1 VRDESDAMNQA
12 NALARLGVV
21 TAIVL
26 TAGLASGCRATTV
39 INFLSPSAHYQQDA
53 GQAYGDE
60 PRQRLDVY
68 WPAEVAPDAPV
79 VLFFYGNGWREASRA
94 DFEFVASALTRAGVV
109 VVIPAYRAYP
119 QVSFPTFVEDGARAV
134 QWVTENI
141 AGVWRG
147 ERRLFLMGHSAGA
160 QIAALLAF
168 DASYLAGLADP
179 PPRVAGFIGLSG
191 PYDFLPLAP
200 GYLEEVFPED
210 SRLLSQPIEFVSA
223 RSPPSLLIHGTA
235 DQRVLPQHSVR
246 LAQKLESH
254 EVPVTLKQYENTGH
268 ARVVAALAPPL
279 RFIADTLDDC
289 IAFILAE
296 QARAYEESLASS
308 DRGLQ
313 SEPHTAPQEKGH
325 ETLLVSAHPGLEDR
339 VDARGG
345 GAELRTGAD

>member
-1 VRDESDAMNQA
+1 VILPTATLLRIRAHVTVTERGIRIPVRDESDAMKQA

-68 WPAEVAPDAPV
+68 WPADVASDAPV
-79 VLFFYGNGWREASRA
+79 VLYFYGNGWREASRA
-94 DFEFVASALTRAGVV
+94 DFEFVASALTRAGFVV
-109 VVIPAYRAYP
+109 LIPDYRAYP
-119 QVSFPTFVEDGARAV
+119 QVRFPTFVEDGARAV
-134 QWVTENI
+134 QWAMENI
-141 AGVWRG
+141 AGVRSG
-147 ERRLFLMGHSAGA
+147 ERRMFLMGHSAGA

-168 DASYLAGLADP
+168 DESYLVGLADP
-179 PPRVAGFIGLSG
+179 PLQVAGFIGLSG
-191 PYDFLPLAP
+191 PYDFLPLQP

-210 SRLLSQPIEFVSA
+210 SRPLSQPIEFVSA

-246 LAQKLESH
+246 LARKLESH
-254 EVPVTLKQYENTGH
+254 DVPVTLKKYENTGH
-268 ARVVAALAPPL
+268 RRVVAALAPPL
-279 RFIADTLDDC
+279 RFIADTMDDC
-289 IAFILAE
+289 IAFIVAE
-296 QARAYEESLASS
+296 QARVHRETLAIT

-313 SEPHTAPQEKGH
+313 SEPHAARQE
-325 ETLLVSAHPGLEDR
+325 
-339 VDARGG
+339 
-345 GAELRTGAD
+345 